1 MPLASRVHT
10 PGVCRTSAG
19 KLADATRT
27 HGAGL
32 RMPMSGFVKST
43 RGSGHRWAS
52 RMAGLASIALLAYLL
67 LRPHG
72 GDPHSPGAD
81 HLLPEPQSG
90 RATESHEVGL
100 PERVAAE
107 VGRRIRLLVESEETG
122 QPIASASV
130 RLAGRRSRLVPDGD
144 GQLLGIT
151 GPDGA
156 VACIVPADEPGA
168 GGQILLRVEAGGFA
182 SEVVLVHAAAD
193 ATTVRLL
200 TTRALPIRFV
210 DRDGVG
216 VPGVYALASAAP
228 FDVTA
233 AVFRSRVQ
241 GRAHGRDPRAIFAAV
256 SDAAGMVRLEH
267 PAGTRLHVYCEHP
280 GYVALDQDWSLGGVV
295 EVPASGCVVAM
306 VRLSVA
312 AALVPRDR
320 MIRCRWE
327 ERDDD
332 LPRELRDVVGVRKRA
347 LAKLLQG
354 PDRVAAL
361 LVRLDAAA
369 PRAAAATLQVTKLDG
384 SESRA
389 AVPFRPVAEVMRDG
403 ALAVDLDEAPPERIA
418 RVAVEMR
425 TAAGE
430 RLVGVPYRVFRVSPT
445 PEDSGGS
452 RAALAMR
459 MDSLQGLSGD
469 GPRPIVPGHY
479 RASVAGQVGA
489 QAQSSTVACEAGRT
503 TTLEVVLDPLAPCRV
518 SVRGP
523 EAEYV
528 GGLVYS
534 VHDALGR
541 SIASYVGSVD
551 VDAQVWLPSG
561 SYTVEVQLFALG
573 RHSVPL
579 VVRASDGQRTVE
591 VFVEPPK

>member
-1 MPLASRVHT
+1 
-10 PGVCRTSAG
+10 
-19 KLADATRT
+19 
-27 HGAGL
+27 
-32 RMPMSGFVKST
+32 
-43 RGSGHRWAS
+43 
-52 RMAGLASIALLAYLL
+52 
-67 LRPHG
+67 
-72 GDPHSPGAD
+72 
-81 HLLPEPQSG
+81 
-90 RATESHEVGL
+90 
-100 PERVAAE
+100 
-107 VGRRIRLLVESEETG
+107 
-122 QPIASASV
+122 
-130 RLAGRRSRLVPDGD
+130 
-144 GQLLGIT
+144 
-151 GPDGA
+151 
-156 VACIVPADEPGA
+156 
-168 GGQILLRVEAGGFA
+168 
-182 SEVVLVHAAAD
+182 
-193 ATTVRLL
+193 
-200 TTRALPIRFV
+200 
-210 DRDGVG
+210 
-216 VPGVYALASAAP
+216 
-228 FDVTA
+228 
-233 AVFRSRVQ
+233 
-241 GRAHGRDPRAIFAAV
+241 
-256 SDAAGMVRLEH
+256 
-267 PAGTRLHVYCEHP
+267 
-280 GYVALDQDWSLGGVV
+280 
-295 EVPASGCVVAM
+295 
-306 VRLSVA
+306 
-312 AALVPRDR
+312 
-320 MIRCRWE
+320 
-327 ERDDD
+327 
-332 LPRELRDVVGVRKRA
+332 
-347 LAKLLQG
+347 
-354 PDRVAAL
+354 VAAL

-403 ALAVDLDEAPPERIA
+403 ALAVDLDEALPERIA

-445 PEDSGGS
+445 PEHSGGS

-469 GPRPIVPGHY
+469 GPRPIVPGHC

-579 VVRASDGQRTVE
+579 VVHASDGRRTVE